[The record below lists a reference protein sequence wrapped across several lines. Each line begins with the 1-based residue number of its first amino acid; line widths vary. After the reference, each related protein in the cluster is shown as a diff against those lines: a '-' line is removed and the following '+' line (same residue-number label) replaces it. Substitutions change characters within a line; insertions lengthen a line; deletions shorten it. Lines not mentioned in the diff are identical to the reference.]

1 MNVKEWALIVF
12 TILAQMSVGAFLVLG
27 VVHLYATKKSGAEEA
42 DRLSDRALLAI
53 IVTLG
58 LGLFA
63 SLFHLGNPFSAP
75 RAISHVATSWLSRE
89 IAFGCGFALLG
100 VIFAGMQ
107 WFKIATFAVRNVIA
121 WLAAIVGV
129 GLIYCMSRAYMLPT
143 QPSWNTIAT
152 PISFYATALLLGALA
167 MGVAFFLNY
176 RYITAKHPDCADCQA
191 EMLREVLSWLA
202 VLAIAMLGVE
212 FIIIPIYVAILG
224 TGSATAVASLK
235 LMLGTYGFAFVL
247 RLVLA
252 FVGVAVF
259 GVFMYKN
266 AKQAGQLRML
276 GTLATSA
283 FVLALAAELIG
294 RFLFYATHIGIS
306 NLL

>member
-1 MNVKEWALIVF
+1 MNGNEWALIIF

-27 VVHLYATKKSGAEEA
+27 AVHLYVKRKTDDVEA
-42 DRLSDRALLAI
+42 DRMSDRALIAI
-53 IVTLG
+53 IITLG
-58 LGLFA
+58 LGLLA
-63 SLFHLGNPFSAP
+63 SLFHLGDPLSSP
-75 RAISHVATSWLSRE
+75 RAITNVVTSWLSRE
-89 IAFGCGFALLG
+89 IAFGAGFAVLG
-100 VIFAGMQ
+100 AAFAAMQ
-107 WFKIATFAVRNVIA
+107 WFKIGTFAIRNAVA
-121 WLAAIVGV
+121 WLAGVVGV

-167 MGVAFFLNY
+167 LGVAFFVNY
-176 RYITAKHPDCADCQA
+176 TIIVRKHPDCADCQSDL
-191 EMLREVLSWLA
+191 LRDVLGWLA

-212 FIIIPIYVAILG
+212 FVIIPIHMGILG
-224 TGSATAVASLK
+224 MGNAAAVASVK
-235 LMLGTYGFAFVL
+235 LMLGAYSAAFVL

-259 GVFMYKN
+259 GVFMFQN
-266 AKQAGQLRML
+266 AKQGGQARLL

-294 RFLFYATHIGIS
+294 RYLFYATRVGI